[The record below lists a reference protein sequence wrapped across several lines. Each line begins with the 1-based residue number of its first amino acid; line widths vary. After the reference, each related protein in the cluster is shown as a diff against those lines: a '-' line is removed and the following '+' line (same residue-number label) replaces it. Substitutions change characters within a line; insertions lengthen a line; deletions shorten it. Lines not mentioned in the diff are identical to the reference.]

1 MAAVNLISVEKVWK
15 AFPERPVLEDVTF
28 GIDDGDRLGVIGLNG
43 SGKSTLL
50 GLLAGTIE
58 PDQGRVVRGRHVR
71 VAMLEQEPHF
81 DPSMTLRQVT
91 DSHRELIALVD
102 RLGLTDLDVTVG
114 QLSGGQRRRLALA
127 ETLATEAEVTILD
140 EPTNHLDVDVIDWME
155 EELAARSGALV
166 IVTHDRYLLDR
177 VASRILEIDRRNI
190 HTHRGTYEDYIE
202 ARARREAQEIA
213 TERKRQNLA
222 RIELEWLRRSPKA
235 RTSKSKARIDAAHAL
250 FDAARVEETRTLELA
265 LPARRIGNKVVDLV
279 DAGVRFGDRW
289 VLRHIERRLPAD
301 ARIGVVGPNGA
312 GKTTLL
318 RLMAGRMEPSEGHVV
333 TGDTIFAGWFGQHP
347 EPLPETMRVL
357 DAVREIAEH
366 TRLASGLTVSA
377 GQLLER
383 FGFTSAQQSTLV
395 GELSGGER
403 RRLELLRM
411 LAGAPNLLLL
421 DEPTNDLDLETL
433 GVLEAFLDSWPGAV
447 VAATHDRYFL
457 ERVCH
462 EILSIE
468 PDGSIRHHPGG
479 WAAYRAEQA
488 ADPAAKRLKG
498 GDTRDRSN
506 RYADRL
512 TYKERRELQTLE
524 RKISELESRIETLT
538 AELERTGSD
547 WEAAT
552 SIGEGLA
559 GARTELAAAEDRWL
573 ELSERA

>member
-1 MAAVNLISVEKVWK
+1 M
-15 AFPERPVLEDVTF
+15 
-28 GIDDGDRLGVIGLNG
+28 
-43 SGKSTLL
+43 
-50 GLLAGTIE
+50 
-58 PDQGRVVRGRHVR
+58 
-71 VAMLEQEPHF
+71 
-81 DPSMTLRQVT
+81 
-91 DSHRELIALVD
+91 
-102 RLGLTDLDVTVG
+102 
-114 QLSGGQRRRLALA
+114 
-127 ETLATEAEVTILD
+127 
-140 EPTNHLDVDVIDWME
+140 
-155 EELAARSGALV
+155 
-166 IVTHDRYLLDR
+166 
-177 VASRILEIDRRNI
+177 
-190 HTHRGTYEDYIE
+190 
-202 ARARREAQEIA
+202 
-213 TERKRQNLA
+213 
-222 RIELEWLRRSPKA
+222 
-235 RTSKSKARIDAAHAL
+235 
-250 FDAARVEETRTLELA
+250 
-265 LPARRIGNKVVDLV
+265 VDLI
-279 DAGVRFGDRW
+279 DAGVRFGDHW

-318 RLMAGRMEPSEGHVV
+318 RLMAGRLEPSEGQVV
-333 TGDTIFAGWFGQHP
+333 TGDTIVAGWFGQHP
-347 EPLPETMRVL
+347 EPLPESMRVL

-383 FGFTSAQQSTLV
+383 FGFPSAQQSTLV
-395 GELSGGER
+395 EELSGGER

-433 GVLEAFLDSWPGAV
+433 GVLEAFLDHWPGAV
-447 VAATHDRYFL
+447 VTATHDRYFL

-468 PDGSIRHHPGG
+468 PDGRIRHHPGG
-479 WAAYRAEQA
+479 WAAYRAEQTN
-488 ADPAAKRLKG
+488 DPAAKRLKG
-498 GDTRDRSN
+498 GDTRDRSD

-512 TYKERRELQTLE
+512 TYKERREFEMLE

-538 AELERTGSD
+538 AELEQTGSD